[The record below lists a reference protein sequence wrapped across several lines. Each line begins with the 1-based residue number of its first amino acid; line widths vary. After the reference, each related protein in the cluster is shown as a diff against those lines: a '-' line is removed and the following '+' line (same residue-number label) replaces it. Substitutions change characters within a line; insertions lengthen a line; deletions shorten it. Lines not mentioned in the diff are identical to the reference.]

1 MNKYL
6 VKKAKTEVE
15 EADEGDIEP
24 SAYKSPFI
32 SFRYSY
38 TSISSSGGKTHIKA
52 KGRRFEN
59 GKFDSEEFEG
69 TMNGSMYNNAVK
81 ELQDNFLNQVSGFYK
96 NLLSFLLPLK

>member
-6 VKKAKTEVE
+6 VKKVKTDVK
-15 EADEGDIEP
+15 EADQGDIEP

-52 KGRRFEN
+52 KERRFEN
-59 GKFDSEEFEG
+59 GKFESEEFEG
-69 TMNGSMYNNAVK
+69 TTDGSMYNNAAK

-96 NLLSFLLPLK
+96 NLLSFLLPFK